1 MFMPMSAILDYLGHF
16 LVIKTFWG
24 DYWIDLLVFYVNQYT
39 IAKPM
44 VTIILELSPIEIS
57 FLDLVDSKSSID
69 SVLIG

>member
-1 MFMPMSAILDYLGHF
+1 M
-16 LVIKTFWG
+16 
-24 DYWIDLLVFYVNQYT
+24 VFYVNQYT

-44 VTIILELSPIEIS
+44 VTIILELGPIEIS